1 MKRIVVTGA
10 SGFVGRKLVPLLT
23 ASGAQ
28 LLLVGRDLAHLE
40 ALFPGLP
47 ACGYEVLA
55 ARGAGYDLLVHLAT
69 INTDSPA
76 TEAEFDRVNR
86 GLLVETAERAAQA
99 GIRCFV
105 NISSIHALDP
115 ADNRAYAS
123 SKRAGARALEQV
135 AGIEARTLY
144 LPAVYADEWSGRL
157 APLNALPAWAV
168 RGLFTI
174 LSALRPVVHVSRLSA
189 FLLDEPETDSPILS
203 DGQEGNIVYRG
214 VRGGVDLAFALAVA
228 VFFWWALLLIW
239 LLVRLESPGPGIFA
253 QPRVG
258 RNGRAFVCYKFR
270 TMRQGTPERGSH
282 EIGPDAVTPLGR
294 FLRRTKLDEL
304 PQIWNIL
311 RNEIS
316 LVGPRPCLPAQT
328 RLIEERRRR
337 GVLRLKPGISG
348 LAQINGVDMAD
359 PERLARLDAR
369 YLALQSLTLD
379 LRIILATFRGRGR
392 GDGVRHGQS

>member
-10 SGFVGRKLVPLLT
+10 SGFVGRKLVPLLA
-23 ASGAQ
+23 ASGSQ
-28 LLLVGRDLAHLE
+28 LLLVGRDPARLE
-40 ALFPGLP
+40 ALFPRLP
-47 ACGYEVLA
+47 ACGYEALA
-55 ARGAGYDLLVHLAT
+55 ARGARYDLLVHLAT
-69 INTDSPA
+69 LNTDSPA

-99 GIRCFV
+99 GIRRFV
-105 NISSIHALDP
+105 NVSSTHALDP
-115 ADNRAYAS
+115 ADNRAYAN
-123 SKRAGARALEQV
+123 SKRAGARALERV
-135 AGIEARTLY
+135 RGIEARTLY

-157 APLNALPAWAV
+157 ARLNALPAWAA
-168 RGLFTI
+168 RGLFAV

-189 FLLDEPETDSPILS
+189 FLLEEPETDSPILS

-214 VRGGVDLAFALAVA
+214 VRRGVDLAFALAVV

-258 RNGRAFVCYKFR
+258 RNGRAFICYKFR

-282 EIGPDAVTPLGR
+282 EIAASAVTPLGR

-316 LVGPRPCLPAQT
+316 LVGPRPCLPVQT

-337 GVLRLKPGISG
+337 GVLGLKPGISG

-369 YLALQSLTLD
+369 YLALQSLMLD

-392 GDGVRHGQS
+392 GDGVRHGQT